1 MCIDKNRETKN
12 LLLLHRNSHP
22 DMQINDLFKFI
33 FHSAFGCEHLIS
45 SPEAVEKYIKEEY
58 KKGVHDEEIETLDGD
73 FVRVPLSYLGKGL
86 STETLAKIFYLSA
99 KEEKDS
105 IDEFKRRLAVAG
117 GLVREGY
124 FSFGY
129 EEFSLELQEWEEKGF
144 LPVHHSE
151 KYRQTYSP
159 AYRVI
164 SKKYAPYIPLF
175 CACDNLMK
183 KGSISLAVE
192 GRCASGKT
200 TLGAILEKV
209 YDCTLFHLDDFF
221 LRPEQRTKERYA
233 EVGGNI
239 DRERFLSEVLLPL
252 QDKQS
257 VIEYRK
263 FDCSTSELTEK
274 EKVEIKPLT
283 VIEGVYSMHTD
294 LAPYYDF
301 SVFLSIDSDLQKKRI
316 EKRNSPE
323 MAARF
328 FDTWIPLEEK
338 YFKEMHVRERCNLV
352 INIE

>member
-12 LLLLHRNSHP
+12 LLVLHRNSHP
-22 DMQINDLFKFI
+22 RMQINDLFKFI

-45 SPEAVEKYIKEEY
+45 SPEIVEEYIKEEY
-58 KKGVHDEEIETLDGD
+58 KKGVIDTETEALDGD

-86 STETLAKIFYLSA
+86 SAETLAKIFYLSA
-99 KEEKDS
+99 KEKKDS
-105 IDEFKRRLAVAG
+105 IEEFKRRLALAG
-117 GLVREGY
+117 ELVREGG

-129 EEFSLELQEWEEKGF
+129 EEFSLALQKWEENGF
-144 LPVHHSE
+144 TPVHHSE
-151 KYRQTYSP
+151 EFRQEYSP

-164 SKKYAPYIPLF
+164 AKKYAKYIPLF
-175 CACDNLMK
+175 SHIDKQIKEGTLT
-183 KGSISLAVE
+183 LAIE

-200 TLGAILEKV
+200 TLGAILEDV

-239 DRERFLSEVLLPL
+239 DRERFLSEVLIPL
-252 QDKQS
+252 HQKEKS
-257 VIEYRK
+257 IEYRK
-263 FDCSTSELTEK
+263 FDCSVRELTQP
-274 EKVEIKPLT
+274 EKVEVKPLT

-301 SVFLSIDSDLQKKRI
+301 SVFLSIDGDLQKKRI
-316 EKRNSPE
+316 EKRNTPE
-323 MAARF
+323 IASRF

-338 YFKEMHVRERCNLV
+338 YFSEMHVQERCKLV
-352 INIE
+352 ISAE